1 MKLFFSLL
9 ITLAVGAIAGMAT
22 SASILNWYVHLNKPW
37 FNPPNIIFGPVWTV
51 LYILMGIALY
61 LIWRLPV
68 SAERNRA
75 MLLFFVQL
83 VLNFAWSFIFFSLH
97 QIGWALVDIICLS
110 ISIIATIYS
119 FFSLSKKAGWLLLPY
134 IVWVIFATIL
144 NFSIWQLNK

>member
-22 SASILNWYVHLNKPW
+22 ASSILNWYVYLNKPW
-37 FNPPNIIFGPVWTV
+37 FNPPNWIFGPVWTV

-83 VLNFAWSFIFFSLH
+83 LLNFAWSFIFFSFH
-97 QIGWALVDIICLS
+97 QIGWALVNIICLG

-119 FFSLSKKAGWLLLPY
+119 FFLLSKKASWLLLPY
-134 IVWVIFATIL
+134 IVWVSFATIL